1 MIISFVAT
9 LIILAVSFILFDVVV
24 KGSFAASSRYY
35 THLSYRMFGARSADF
50 NGSLIPSKL
59 LSCSAVIL
67 TMLPTFL
74 LSGFVFP
81 IRNMP
86 VIIQA
91 ITYFDSLH
99 DIFSSWLPK

>member
-1 MIISFVAT
+1 M
-9 LIILAVSFILFDVVV
+9 L
-24 KGSFAASSRYY
+24 
-35 THLSYRMFGARSADF
+35 
-50 NGSLIPSKL
+50 
-59 LSCSAVIL
+59 AVIL

-91 ITYFDSLH
+91 ITYLIPARYFLVVLRSIILKGVGIGAIYTDVFFLIAFAAIVISV
-99 DIFSSWLPK
+99 SVARMKKQSW